1 MSSANMIFQ
10 SFQQCLTAATTT
22 SATKTF
28 QIQKFQQCLTAAAAT
43 TTTTPTTKTFQI
55 QKFSTM
61 PNNSSN
67 NNYTNKKNTFQIQIL
82 SCNLLSIFGL
92 QGCEVVGHIV
102 IGPDHQVGHL
112 RQHVNLAF
120 SAKTKILF

>member
-1 MSSANMIFQ
+1 MSSANIIFQ
-10 SFQQCLTAATTT
+10 SFQQCLT
-22 SATKTF
+22 
-28 QIQKFQQCLTAAAAT
+28 AAT

-61 PNNSSN
+61 PNSSNN
-67 NNYTNKKNTFQIQIL
+67 NNYTNNKKHFKFKCQ
-82 SCNLLSIFGL
+82 SCYLLSIFGL

-120 SAKTKILF
+120 SAKTKILFSMIKD